1 MIVHLKQSGE
11 VLTDRSDALHTYDAL
26 RLAAERIAEVHERA
40 NELDI
45 EGLMVVSGGGNLT
58 RGSELRDAFGPNSAV
73 AASSDVVGR
82 LATIHNTVML
92 AAALQDSGV
101 PNKIFV
107 APGMG
112 FCDATLGTL
121 EPYSPEAVK
130 ETYARER
137 VVLMAGG
144 SGKDGQT
151 TDAAVLDYTLAHAAA
166 FPGDFAVAM
175 KATKFNGIY
184 NADPAVDA
192 DARRFERVAASWM
205 LQHDLGGIDTRCAEL
220 IASADGDLALR
231 VYSAYHSPH
240 DAIREGLGT
249 LVMSGAVEPVFAA
262 ETAL

>member
-26 RLAAERIAEVHERA
+26 RLATERIAEVHERA

-45 EGLMVVSGGGNLT
+45 DGLMVVSGGGNLT
-58 RGSELRDAFGPNSAV
+58 RGSELRDAFGPDSAV

-92 AAALQDSGV
+92 AAALQDNGV
-101 PNKIFV
+101 PNKIFA
-107 APGMG
+107 APGM
-112 FCDATLGTL
+112 L
-121 EPYSPEAVK
+121 EPYSPAAVK
-130 ETYARER
+130 ETYAREQ

-166 FPGDFAVAM
+166 FPSDFAVAM

-184 NADPAVDA
+184 SADPAVDA

-220 IASADGDLALR
+220 IAAADGEIALQ

-240 DAIREGLGT
+240 EAICKSLGT
-249 LVMSGAVEPVFAA
+249 LVMSGATEPVFAT